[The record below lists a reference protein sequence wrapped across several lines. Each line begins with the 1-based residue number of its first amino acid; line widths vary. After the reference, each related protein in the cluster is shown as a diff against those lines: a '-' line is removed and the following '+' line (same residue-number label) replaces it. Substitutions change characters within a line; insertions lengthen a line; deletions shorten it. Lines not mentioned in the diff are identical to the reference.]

1 MTSVNSLVEQIYAVI
16 ASSYG
21 GIKGNDIALKLGVA
35 KPIVNSLLS
44 KDPTLKALVMQTPDY
59 KWHLLNTNPSS
70 GSKLPKP
77 DKTLNALCNYY
88 LECIRRESSNKVSAY
103 LTSKY
108 ALDYSVLSDF
118 SIDPEQDRDA
128 IKLLNKVNS
137 EKSMVAYLGYPIRIA
152 AFSSA
157 KGSFRTVAPVFMF
170 PIDYTGGQVTI
181 APSPKLNMEIIEKY
195 CGIHGESAAIELLRL
210 ETELGM
216 NDPSIG
222 PEIDELTLR
231 LCSIRQ
237 WDWAE
242 PIDPY
247 NIPASEPLDGFEDG
261 FYNRVIL
268 IRTER
273 PSYTH
278 GLENE
283 LSALSKMP
291 EEGFRGTALYS
302 WLKNTFEE
310 EDPQS
315 APILEVLSLNTEQ
328 EAAVDTSLKNDL
340 TIVTGPP
347 GTGKSQV
354 VTDLLV
360 NIAWH
365 GKTALFS
372 SKNNKA
378 VDVVEARIN
387 GLGPRPSILR
397 MGSNASASLAEVAES
412 LLNANSSVHDK
423 TEFSRLQAEYQSGLC
438 KANELKQQKAKL
450 LTARNTVDQYE
461 QKYCEIRDEFDFFSV
476 PADRAL
482 PDKLTTS
489 IKDYIIAFKRVQKE
503 AQPFFSK
510 LFWNLIKKKR
520 IAMLDECAAA
530 YNRTAL
536 PLGFPQAETNC
547 SYDEAVSIEEA
558 VLKRSE
564 MLHVAIEYKAAYKDL
579 AELPS
584 FESLD
589 RELLSLKT
597 KLASTA
603 QDLWKE
609 HLLTQDVDLNS
620 KDRNCISKFVA
631 SYKLMPDAVSPKVIS
646 DTMNAVTG
654 FFKCWAITSLSV
666 KNRIPFTPALFDYV
680 VIDEASQCDIASML
694 PLLFRAKR
702 VVVIGDP
709 KQLSHISVLSKKE
722 DASLLERFAVPSSW
736 SYSVSSFYDLAAGK
750 VKQQNKVALKDHFR
764 SCEDIIGF
772 SNHYF
777 YDGSLRTAT
786 RYEDLIVPLGEKQGV
801 RWIDV
806 RGDLVKPRS
815 GSAYNPSEIR
825 AVVRE
830 LERLIRVGYRGS
842 IGVVTPF
849 RRQAEEIKRILET
862 ENSPLLSELL
872 DRHEF
877 DANTVHAFQ
886 GDERDFIIFS
896 PVITHNAPASTL
908 GFLKNTGNLFNV
920 AITRARSVLTVIG
933 NLGYCLECDVPY
945 MKSFAEYYKT
955 LLASEPESTPLVS
968 DDIGEEYPRVSNSLE
983 VSDWEKDLY
992 RALRK
997 AGISTVPQYPVDKY
1011 RLDLALFFEGKMLDI
1026 EVDGERYH
1034 RSWNGELCYRDQL
1047 RNQRLFELGWDVKR
1061 FWVYQVRDDIE
1072 GCVREIKEWMSR
1084 NS

>member
-1 MTSVNSLVEQIYAVI
+1 MTFDNSLVEQIYAVI
-16 ASSYG
+16 ASSKD
-21 GIKGNDIALKLGVA
+21 GIKGSEIASKLGVA

-44 KDPTLKALVMQTPDY
+44 KDPSLKALVMQTQDF
-59 KWHLLNTNPSS
+59 KWHLLHSNPTP
-70 GSKLPKP
+70 GGKLPEP

-88 LECIRRESSNKVSAY
+88 LECISRESSNKVFAY
-103 LTSKY
+103 LTSQFS
-108 ALDYSVLSDF
+108 LDYSVLSDL
-118 SIDPEQDRDA
+118 SIDPERDQDA
-128 IKLLNKVNS
+128 IKLLNKINS
-137 EKSMVAYLGYPIRIA
+137 DKAMVAYLGYPIRIST
-152 AFSSA
+152 FSSP
-157 KGSFRTVAPVFMF
+157 KGTFRTVAPVFML
-170 PIDYTGGQVTI
+170 PVDYTGGQVTI

-195 CGIHGESAAIELLRL
+195 CGIHGESAAIELLHL

-216 NDPSIG
+216 NDPSVD
-222 PEIDELTLR
+222 PEIDELALR
-231 LCSIRQ
+231 LYSIRQ
-237 WDWAE
+237 WDWVE

-247 NIPASEPLDGFEDG
+247 NIPASEPLDGVGDG
-261 FYNRVIL
+261 FYNRAIL
-268 IRTER
+268 IDTKR
-273 PSYTH
+273 SGYTN

-283 LSALSKMP
+283 LSALSRMP
-291 EEGFRGTALYS
+291 TDGFRGTALYS

-310 EDPQS
+310 GDPQS
-315 APILEVLSLNTEQ
+315 TPILEVLPLNTEQ
-328 EAAVDTSLKNDL
+328 ATAVETSLKNDL

-354 VTDLLV
+354 VTDLLI

-387 GLGPRPSILR
+387 GLCPRPSILR
-397 MGSNASASLAEVAES
+397 MGSSASASLAEIAEN
-412 LLNANSSVHDK
+412 LLHANSAAHDK
-423 TEFSRLQAEYQSGLC
+423 TEYSRLQAEYQSDLS
-438 KANELKQQKAKL
+438 KVDELKQQKSKL
-450 LTARNTVDQYE
+450 LAARNAVDQYE
-461 QKYCEIRDEFDFFSV
+461 QKYCEIRDKYDFISV
-476 PADRAL
+476 PSDRAL
-482 PDKLTTS
+482 PDKLISS
-489 IKDYIIAFKRVQKE
+489 IKDYIFAFKRVQKDF
-503 AQPFFSK
+503 QPFFVR
-510 LFWNLIKKKR
+510 LLWGLTKKNR
-520 IAMLDECAAA
+520 LALLYDCAAT
-530 YNRTAL
+530 YNRIAL
-536 PLGFPQAETNC
+536 PLGFPKAETNC
-547 SYDEAVSIEEA
+547 TYDEAVSIEEA
-558 VLKRSE
+558 VIKQSE
-564 MLHVAIEYKAAYKDL
+564 MLRFAIEYKAAYKDL
-579 AELPS
+579 VELPS
-584 FESLD
+584 FEALD
-589 RELLSLKT
+589 RELLRLKT
-597 KLASTA
+597 KLAVTA
-603 QDLWKE
+603 QNLWKE

-620 KDRNCISKFVA
+620 KDRNCISEFVA
-631 SYKLMPDAVSPKVIS
+631 SYKLMPDAISPKVIS
-646 DTMNAVTG
+646 DTMKAITR

-702 VVVIGDP
+702 MVVIGDP
-709 KQLSHISVLSKKE
+709 KQLSHISVLPKRE
-722 DASLLERFAVPSSW
+722 DLSLLERFAVPASW
-736 SYSVSSFYDLAAGK
+736 SYSVSSFYNLAEGK
-750 VKQQNKVALKDHFR
+750 VKHQNKIALKDHFR
-764 SCEDIIGF
+764 SCEEIIGF

-886 GDERDFIIFS
+886 GDERDLIIFS
-896 PVITHNAPASTL
+896 PVITHSAPTSTL